1 MPENNM
7 ERPPES
13 VTNNAK
19 ARWSVLKALREN
31 PEGMTKNELVE
42 RVRDDWPND
51 FEGHRGRQAVGAAL
65 ENSKRDELVWR
76 DAEAKK
82 WKQAENAEARQ
93 LEAEEESG
101 HDEPTRQ
108 QREREWYQ
116 PVADALINL
125 GLCTNAVN
133 CGDDIK
139 GPQWTNP
146 DVVGLI
152 KPPIVAHE
160 YAHNFP
166 AQLVAVEVKR
176 ATDAGSLLTGFA
188 EACAYLDFAH
198 FSWLI
203 VPWCDNNDTIARV
216 ERLCESHGLGLAYV
230 REETEEE
237 EEVLWLEISIR
248 PRCHN
253 PDARQFARFLQR
265 LTDRNFNI

>member
-1 MPENNM
+1 MILK
-7 ERPPES
+7 
-13 VTNNAK
+13 VTG
-19 ARWSVLKALREN
+19 E
-31 PEGMTKNELVE
+31 
-42 RVRDDWPND
+42 
-51 FEGHRGRQAVGAAL
+51 RQAVGAAL
-65 ENSKRDELVWR
+65 AHSKTGGLVER

-93 LEAEEESG
+93 LEAEKESEQ
-101 HDEPTRQ
+101 DEPTRQ

-125 GLCTNAVN
+125 GLCTNAVR

-152 KPPIVAHE
+152 KPPVVAHE
-160 YAHNFP
+160 YVHNFP
-166 AQLVAVEVKR
+166 VRLVAVEIKR
-176 ATDAGSLLTGFA
+176 ATDTGSLLTGFA

-216 ERLCESHGLGLAYV
+216 ERLCKESHGLGLAYV
-230 REETEEE
+230 REETEKEE
-237 EEVLWLEISIR
+237 EEEEEALWLEISIR

-253 PDARQFARFLQR
+253 PDAREFSRFLQR
-265 LTDRNFNI
+265 LADRNINI